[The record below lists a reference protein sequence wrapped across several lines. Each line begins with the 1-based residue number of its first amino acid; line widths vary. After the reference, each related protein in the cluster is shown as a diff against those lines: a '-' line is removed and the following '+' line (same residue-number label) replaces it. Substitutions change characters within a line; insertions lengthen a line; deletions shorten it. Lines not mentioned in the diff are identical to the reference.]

1 MSNKPTLPENIGPRL
16 IMLRNQP
23 VLLDR
28 DVAKIFG
35 VETKRINEAVRNNQT
50 KFPEDY
56 MFIPDE
62 QEVTSL
68 RSKISTSNTGRGG
81 NRYTPKA
88 FTEKGLYMLA
98 TILKSKQAVEATFGI
113 IETYAQVRELQTT
126 LMTLHGNKNPNKGL
140 ISRFSELLS
149 DIVLPELRPDESETS
164 IELNFFIG
172 KLKHTVK
179 RKRRENG
186 PDIVEEPEETYGDLE
201 TEVTETTYE

>member
-1 MSNKPTLPENIGPRL
+1 MTNLITLPENIGPRL

-28 DVAKIFG
+28 DVALIYG
-35 VETKRINEAVRNNQT
+35 VETKRINEAVKRNLE

-56 MFIPDE
+56 MFILDK
-62 QEVTSL
+62 QEFASL
-68 RSKISTSNTGRGG
+68 RSQIATSNQGRGG
-81 NRYTPKA
+81 ARYEPKA

-98 TILKSKQAVEATFGI
+98 TILKSKQAIEATFGI

-126 LMTLHGNKNPNKGL
+126 LTALHSDKKANKGL
-140 ISRFSELLS
+140 ITRFSDLLS
-149 DIVLPELRPDESETS
+149 DIILPDLRPDETETS
-164 IELNFFIG
+164 VELNFFIG

-186 PDIVEEPEETYGDLE
+186 PDIVEETEAQYGAE
-201 TEVTETTYE
+201 H

>member
-1 MSNKPTLPENIGPRL
+1 MKNITTLPENIGPRL

-28 DVAKIFG
+28 DVALIFG
-35 VETKRINEAVRNNQT
+35 VETKRINEAVRNNQA

-56 MFIPDE
+56 MFSLDK
-62 QEVTSL
+62 QEFVNL
-68 RSKISTSNTGRGG
+68 RSKISTSNGGRGG
-81 NRYTPKA
+81 SRHLPKA

-98 TILKSKQAVEATFGI
+98 TILKSKQAIEATFGI

-126 LMTLHGNKNPNKGL
+126 LTAMHGQRTPDKGL

-149 DIVLPELRPDESETS
+149 DIILPELKPDESETS

-186 PDIVEEPEETYGDLE
+186 PDIVEEPEDGYGDIE
-201 TEVTETTYE
+201 TEVTETDL